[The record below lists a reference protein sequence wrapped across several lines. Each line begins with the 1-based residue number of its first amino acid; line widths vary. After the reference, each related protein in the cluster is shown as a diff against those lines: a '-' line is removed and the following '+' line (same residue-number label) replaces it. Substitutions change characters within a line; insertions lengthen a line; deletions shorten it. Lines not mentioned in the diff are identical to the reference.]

1 MMCSKSPKRRPLP
14 EWFAR
19 LRDLRARTKVLARIL
34 LVGEGDF
41 GDHKS
46 VGDGVS
52 EMRIHYGPGYRI
64 YCTTR
69 KKQTV
74 ILLAAGEKS
83 SQSRDIELA
92 KKLCKELEE

>member
-1 MMCSKSPKRRPLP
+1 M
-14 EWFAR
+14 
-19 LRDLRARTKVLARIL
+19 RARTKVLARIL